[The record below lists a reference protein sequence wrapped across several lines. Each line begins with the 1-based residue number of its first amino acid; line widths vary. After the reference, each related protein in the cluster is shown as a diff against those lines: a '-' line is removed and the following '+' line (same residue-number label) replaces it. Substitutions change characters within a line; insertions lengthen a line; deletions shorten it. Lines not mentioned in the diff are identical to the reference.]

1 MEIVKGSLQSCT
13 QRNWM
18 GETGQ
23 MENNTKPH
31 KIIWDIS
38 HIIKAREN
46 SFKFFQR
53 NIYTA
58 KQPSDCNYHFHSF
71 LSPHS
76 FLLIL
81 YTYGICIFHAK
92 CSLLLLLHISKYFSH
107 TFSVCGKS
115 IFLCVCICLYSW
127 KSVGNISAAVK
138 YWEHKFEISHCVWPN
153 HPSDFSILV
162 KHKKPHMGA
171 RRGKIIRSMKF
182 KYVCSVYCIVS
193 NALLGQTFSCWFSC
207 CTLFFLY
214 DHRNFFR
221 CGV

>member
-138 YWEHKFEISHCVWPN
+138 YWEHTFEISLCVLVWVLGRRSERGGGNEWSLPIQLL
-153 HPSDFSILV
+153 FSWNTKSSTYIWQKQKPGGEIL
-162 KHKKPHMGA
+162 
-171 RRGKIIRSMKF
+171 RSF
-182 KYVCSVYCIVS
+182 
-193 NALLGQTFSCWFSC
+193 TF
-207 CTLFFLY
+207 
-214 DHRNFFR
+214 N
-221 CGV
+221 

>member
-81 YTYGICIFHAK
+81 YTYGICIFHVK

-138 YWEHKFEISHCVWPN
+138 YWEHTFEISLCVLVWVLGRRSERGGGM
-153 HPSDFSILV
+153 SDLYQFSFFSREIQKAAHTYDRNKNLGEKFSEVLHSIRQFEYILEY
-162 KHKKPHMGA
+162 
-171 RRGKIIRSMKF
+171 I
-182 KYVCSVYCIVS
+182 
-193 NALLGQTFSCWFSC
+193 
-207 CTLFFLY
+207 
-214 DHRNFFR
+214 
-221 CGV
+221 